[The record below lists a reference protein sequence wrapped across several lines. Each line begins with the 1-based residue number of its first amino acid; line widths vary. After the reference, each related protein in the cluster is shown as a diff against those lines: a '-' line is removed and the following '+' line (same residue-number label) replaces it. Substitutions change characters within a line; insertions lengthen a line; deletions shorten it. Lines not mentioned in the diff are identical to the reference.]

1 MVVIGIIS
9 LISVNTAAIRGG
21 ISLPQRM
28 PTSTNHTSTPFF
40 LPLKKCLAVQTIP
53 FPLVVPTVALTNSP
67 TGTAQRSSVWLRR
80 KKEGRWLLA
89 FAPCKW
95 PYKFNSKTGNTHI
108 RSNLVWGNAIEL
120 FSRVISSKWEI
131 SLTKFYRKFT
141 STFLPL

>member
-95 PYKFNSKTGNTHI
+95 PYKFNSKTGNPTSEVI
-108 RSNLVWGNAIEL
+108 WCGAMLLNYLVESYQVSGK
-120 FSRVISSKWEI
+120 S
-131 SLTKFYRKFT
+131 
-141 STFLPL
+141 P